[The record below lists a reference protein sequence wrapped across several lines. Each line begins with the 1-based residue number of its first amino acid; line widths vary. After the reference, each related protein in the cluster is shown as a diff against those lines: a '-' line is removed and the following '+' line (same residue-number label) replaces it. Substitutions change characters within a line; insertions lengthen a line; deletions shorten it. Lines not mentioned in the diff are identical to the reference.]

1 MTPKIYSIE
10 GNIGIGKST
19 ILKNLKEYI
28 NDDNIIFLQEPVNMW
43 EGIKDKNGESI
54 IKKFYENQ
62 KNYAFPFQIL
72 AYTTRLSILRDALNN
87 NPNCKAII
95 CERSLEADKN
105 IFAKM
110 LYDDDIIEDIN
121 YKIYE
126 KFFDIYSEKYKI
138 DGIIYLN
145 SSADICHNRILK
157 RARDGESNISL
168 EYLQKCKKY
177 HDDWL
182 NDNKEISILKID
194 TTETVIYDNDNG
206 IEWLKSIYNFINS

>member
-1 MTPKIYSIE
+1 MSPKIYSIE

-28 NDDNIIFLQEPVNMW
+28 NDDDIIFLQEPVNMW
-43 EGIKDKNGESI
+43 EEIKDENGESI

-62 KNYAFPFQIL
+62 KKYAFSFQIL

-110 LYDDDIIEDIN
+110 LYDDDIIEEIN

-126 KFFDIYSEKYKI
+126 KFFDIYSEKYRI
-138 DGIIYLN
+138 DGIIYL
-145 SSADICHNRILK
+145 SSTAEICYDRILK
-157 RARDGESNISL
+157 RARNGENNIPL

-177 HDDWL
+177 HDEWL
-182 NDNKEISILKID
+182 NNDNNINILKID
-194 TTETVIYDNDNG
+194 TTESVTYENDNG
-206 IEWLKSIYNFINS
+206 VEWLKNIHNFINN